1 MRNKWNCSWS
11 TIQLFKKFFSLL
23 RSIRIDLFLLFTFG
37 CSYSCFIH
45 WHIVSLNGPCDTIRT
60 CDHCVPNAELY
71 QAELHTVNTGAG
83 RESRTPRS
91 SAWKAAGRPLSC
103 LPALLSIIYSTAFAV
118 NPLNPDLAEHHW
130 YVLQAANQ
138 YPETIF
144 SLVQSVP

>member
-1 MRNKWNCSWS
+1 MRNKRNCSWS

-83 RESRTPRS
+83 RESRTPHYRL
-91 SAWKAAGRPLSC
+91 GRPLDAPC
-103 LPALLSIIYSTAFAV
+103 PIYPHCYLLYTQQHLLSTNSILIWRNAIGMFCRRRINILKQPFLLCS
-118 NPLNPDLAEHHW
+118 
-130 YVLQAANQ
+130 
-138 YPETIF
+138 
-144 SLVQSVP
+144 